1 MFSESFYLSVS
12 QQRWVDHLGDLQNCG
27 VKRVLHHDGAEAFVE
42 AHGALL
48 TPNSIN
54 TVPHSFILRIN
65 GQHFETQVSVVDD
78 SARSLDMQPVQH
90 CFQRKQQHI
99 CAQAASKAGHELRE
113 VCIQHRLDRV
123 RLRIRGRVLWWAV
136 IPMPQQIKNQPL
148 HAGTDYI
155 VEDAMEN
162 RGKHQVPEGK
172 ETLAVRYSHSHYTP
186 DTLFHTVQDAGVVSD
201 YFTLVRVKE
210 KAENEVG
217 LGDITTIIKKI
228 SVFYSCLTKSQ
239 YIYVYMLNVYF

>member
-1 MFSESFYLSVS
+1 
-12 QQRWVDHLGDLQNCG
+12 
-27 VKRVLHHDGAEAFVE
+27 
-42 AHGALL
+42 
-48 TPNSIN
+48 
-54 TVPHSFILRIN
+54 
-65 GQHFETQVSVVDD
+65 
-78 SARSLDMQPVQH
+78 
-90 CFQRKQQHI
+90 
-99 CAQAASKAGHELRE
+99 
-113 VCIQHRLDRV
+113 
-123 RLRIRGRVLWWAV
+123 
-136 IPMPQQIKNQPL
+136 
-148 HAGTDYI
+148 
-155 VEDAMEN
+155 MEN